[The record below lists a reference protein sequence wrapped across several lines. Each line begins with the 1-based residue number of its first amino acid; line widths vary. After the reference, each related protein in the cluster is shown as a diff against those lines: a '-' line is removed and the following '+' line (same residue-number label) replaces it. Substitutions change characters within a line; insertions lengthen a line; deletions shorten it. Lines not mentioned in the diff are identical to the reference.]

1 MANSQPQKT
10 EVNTSSDP
18 LLNWVQ
24 DDWEQKLGFRGQ
36 RFTSV
41 NKLLAFLV
49 ALLLSVGFYLLVI
62 YALKPF
68 APAKYFVDMFLER
81 GICPYPTV
89 LFFFWAEAILFFKV
103 RKLKYQRRAL
113 NLAAVPQEP
122 DFVLDRKTAAEV
134 LKRIHT
140 LVDDTR
146 NFILL
151 NRIERALSNLRNIGN
166 IADVSNILKTQG
178 EYDEEQIAS
187 SYKLVIGFVWAIP
200 VIGFIGTVLG
210 LSQAIGA
217 FGSVLQASGDLSA
230 IKESLQQVTA
240 GLSTAFETTLIA
252 LVGALAI
259 QLHMTHVQSEE
270 AKFLDECNDYCHA
283 HVVSKLRLVDKEAE
297 A

>member
-1 MANSQPQKT
+1 MFRSEIQNAANLPDAP
-10 EVNTSSDP
+10 EP

-24 DDWEQKLGFRGQ
+24 DDWEQRLGFRGS
-36 RFTSV
+36 RFTSAS
-41 NKLLAFLV
+41 KLLTFLIAV
-49 ALLLSVGFYLLVI
+49 LMSVGFYLLVV
-62 YALKPF
+62 YALKPY
-68 APAKYFVDMFLER
+68 PTTEFLADKFLKR

-89 LFFFWAEAILFFKV
+89 LLFFWALAILFLKM

-113 NLAAVPQEP
+113 ALAAVPQEP
-122 DFVLDRKTAAEV
+122 DFVLDRRTAAEV

-166 IADVSNILKTQG
+166 ISDVSSILKTQA
-178 EYDEEQIAS
+178 EFDEEQIAS

-200 VIGFIGTVLG
+200 VLGFIGTVLG
-210 LSQAIGA
+210 LGQAIGE
-217 FGSVLQASGDLSA
+217 FGNVLQASGDLTA
-230 IKESLQQVTA
+230 IKDSLQQVTA
-240 GLSTAFETTLIA
+240 GLATAFDTTLIA

-259 QLHMTHVQSEE
+259 QLYMTHIQSEE

-283 HVVSKLRLVDKEAE
+283 HVASKLRLADA
-297 A
+297 